1 MAAALGFSVALHPF
15 LFGLLVALALIA
27 CLFFLRYWNS
37 ARDRFFLFF
46 AVAFGCLAANWAL
59 MVGRDPRDEYAVY
72 FYLLR
77 LFAFLLILAAI
88 VDKNRRSS
96 SE

>member
-1 MAAALGFSVALHPF
+1 MEEQLYTSV
-15 LFGLLVALALIA
+15 FGVLTTLCFV
-27 CLFFLRYWNS
+27 CGLFFFRYWKS
-37 ARDRFFLFF
+37 SSDRFFAFF
-46 AVAFGCLAANWAL
+46 GIAFWALGANWAL
-59 MVGRDPRDEYAVY
+59 LIGRDPSDEYTPY

-96 SE
+96 RSD

>member
-1 MAAALGFSVALHPF
+1 MMGFSAAVHPF
-15 LFGLLVALALIA
+15 LFGVLTSLAMTA
-27 CLFFLRYWNS
+27 CLFFLRYWS
-37 ARDRFFLFF
+37 AARDRFFLFF
-46 AVAFGCLAANWAL
+46 AVAFAALAANWAL
-59 MVGRDPRDEYAVY
+59 MIGRDPRDEYTPY